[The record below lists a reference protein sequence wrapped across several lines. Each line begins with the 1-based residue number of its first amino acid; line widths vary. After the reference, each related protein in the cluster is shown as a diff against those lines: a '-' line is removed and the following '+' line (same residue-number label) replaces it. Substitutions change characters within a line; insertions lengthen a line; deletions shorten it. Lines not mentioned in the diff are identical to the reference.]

1 MICRKSVQL
10 YAGGTE
16 SLAPLTA
23 EKRSIIRS
31 NRGPTFFFFS
41 EVTLVL
47 LCNRTGDGETGDV
60 YADTRL

>member
-31 NRGPTFFFFS
+31 NRGPTFFFFFRGNVS
-41 EVTLVL
+41 LAVQPQD
-47 LCNRTGDGETGDV
+47 R
-60 YADTRL
+60 